1 VLFVGACLGHSDRSD
16 RVVKMVYNRGLDG
29 VCKLCVAGVRVFYG
43 KSGVVDLVLCL

>member
-1 VLFVGACLGHSDRSD
+1 VLFVGACLGHGDRSD
-16 RVVKMVYNRGLDG
+16 RVAKMVYNCGLDG